1 VLDNLPHDKLR
12 HDPDAGLL
20 EAHVIPAAA
29 SSSPASGRPFRE
41 EFEPLADRVLL
52 ETSELLGL
60 DSAEGVDELE
70 VQLMPRTGPS
80 WLRPLQRGLMQLSR
94 AAPSVRRDVFVP
106 TGCHLL
112 LTRLC
117 DAFPEHQLTLA
128 DFRYWSP
135 EGQPRPSDGP
145 PAVNAPVVQSQSE
158 TGGETRDWNGD
169 YLAGPFGEA
178 DVMFATS
185 FEALG
190 KLYAHASGG
199 RSGATVSTA
208 DFMQRH
214 ARLEATTT
222 ASGYNPLLKDF
233 VNQAFFVTGEDGG

>member
-1 VLDNLPHDKLR
+1 
-12 HDPDAGLL
+12 
-20 EAHVIPAAA
+20 
-29 SSSPASGRPFRE
+29 
-41 EFEPLADRVLL
+41 
-52 ETSELLGL
+52 
-60 DSAEGVDELE
+60 
-70 VQLMPRTGPS
+70 M
-80 WLRPLQRGLMQLSR
+80 
-94 AAPSVRRDVFVP
+94 
-106 TGCHLL
+106 
-112 LTRLC
+112 
-117 DAFPEHQLTLA
+117 
-128 DFRYWSP
+128 
-135 EGQPRPSDGP
+135 
-145 PAVNAPVVQSQSE
+145 QSQSE

-208 DFMQRH
+208 EFMQRH

-233 VNQAFFVTGEDGG
+233 VNQAFFVTGEHGG